1 MILALDQMVEWR
13 CNLFELVCREVGEA
27 KRVGERWI
35 DALIDYCGYDMTS
48 VFLLCS
54 VEQLELDF
62 SSARLKLWSG
72 VLSLVMKAPKS
83 L

>member
-35 DALIDYCGYDMTS
+35 DALIDYCGYDMT
-48 VFLLCS
+48 
-54 VEQLELDF
+54 F
-62 SSARLKLWSG
+62 SLFAL
-72 VLSLVMKAPKS
+72 
-83 L
+83 